1 MGKIQ
6 LKLDNSVLNKI
17 KIESSEEMKNSFFGK
32 EYKKAEIQLKDII
45 ESQKS
50 GSKATGKEKNIDQ
63 DINNNIIAFVG
74 ERGTGKSSVMLSFKK
89 KIIDGNFDKDNKD
102 IFSNVKFNYINNID
116 PKIMNADD
124 SIMET
129 IIGKMFKNYKDV
141 CKKNHSLYERTLINC
156 FEKVFSDLKLLNKS
170 NKYSDMGDDLENLI
184 NTSSALS
191 LYNNFGELVEQYL
204 RYINENKQENQKY
217 QYLLISIDDLDLE
230 LTSAKSILED
240 ISKFLIQDNIIILM
254 AVKFEQLEELII
266 QENITALKVY
276 EENYIN
282 YLDDK
287 NAKINFLNEAR
298 NKAIKYL
305 EKILPYNRRIF
316 LPKIDIDNTRVE
328 FEDQF
333 YRLNDYK
340 KNSIKETIQNIY
352 FKQYRYIIEDEHHF
366 QAIIP
371 NNLRGLIEFFYFLS
385 KVEKIKPKED
395 SIKLEENPDNVKNT
409 ESQENKQLENNFD
422 YFSNIKEFKN
432 YYINYISNEIKSVVI
447 KNSLIEFMNCPIEE
461 MNKRVFLFINDY
473 VKTIVDLPEKEE
485 DAKDRLII
493 KDIEEFSKNKRF
505 IRAHN
510 VSLGNVVSWIKLYE
524 NLMESDEEGKII
536 ELIKLIISIR
546 YLEHYVAHGKYKLA
560 NITGRDFVG
569 RYFELI
575 RNKHTGFD
583 KKIKT
588 EDNHYN
594 RFYSDTRKGKRQ
606 KNYLSFNK
614 NLIEETLKF
623 DSRFLEKRNEVYVLN
638 VAKLEKEL
646 TINEEV
652 TKAELTKINPL
663 LDFYFNILY
672 PQLQDQWKTRN
683 SELYRNNFSFNDGW
697 LTKYEWKKYWFKP
710 LNIIGNQYLPY
721 NGKENEDKVA
731 MDNYI
736 DPIILIINVNSF
748 MKILDELN
756 TKTNNQRTS
765 NPINFLM
772 KVVGTFNKVIEEGN
786 ILKIIDEKDKS
797 KLEELMKIKFCVE
810 EKMNSSNEI
819 TQISEEQVKNFLE
832 ININNNYEEMI
843 GYKLDYYDDQGRF
856 FLYYNWDILDNVIE
870 KLKNINIEK
879 SNIQELKN
887 EINNILIQFRVI
899 KSRIKIEKITE
910 DVKKSFQAQ
919 YDEYSQLLKD
929 LNELEKKITELGKI
943 IDNENTKDNIKI
955 IIGLVGNIC
964 YKIQDIDHRLQED

>member
-1 MGKIQ
+1 MGKIP

-17 KIESSEEMKNSFFGK
+17 KIESLRLDEMKNSFFEK
-32 EYKKAEIQLKDII
+32 EYEKAEIQLNDII

-50 GSKATGKEKNIDQ
+50 VSKANEKEKNMDR

-74 ERGTGKSSVMLSFKK
+74 ERGTGKSSAMLSFKK
-89 KIIDGNFDKDNKD
+89 KIIDDNLNKKDNK
-102 IFSNVKFNYINNID
+102 IFNDVKFHYIDNID
-116 PKIMNADD
+116 PKIMNTDD

-129 IIGKMFKNYKDV
+129 IIGKMFENYKNV
-141 CKKNHSLYERTLINC
+141 SQNNHSLYERNLINC

-191 LYNNFGELVEQYL
+191 LYNNFGKLVEQYL

-240 ISKFLIQDNIIILM
+240 ISKFLIQGNIIILM
-254 AVKFEQLEELII
+254 AVKLEQLEEVII

-287 NAKINFLNEAR
+287 NTKTNFLNEAR

-316 LPKIDIDNTRVE
+316 LPKIDIDNISVE
-328 FEDQF
+328 FNDQF
-333 YRLNDYK
+333 DRLNNYK
-340 KNSIKETIQNIY
+340 KDSVKETIQNIY
-352 FKQYRYIIEDEHHF
+352 FKQYRYLIEDEGHF

-385 KVEKIKPKED
+385 KVKKIDPEKSTDKSKESPD
-395 SIKLEENPDNVKNT
+395 KLKNT
-409 ESQENKQLENNFD
+409 ESQENNFD
-422 YFSNIKEFKN
+422 YPSNIKEFKN

-447 KNSLIEFMNCPIEE
+447 KNSLIEFMNCPIKEI
-461 MNKRVFLFINDY
+461 NKRVFLFINDY
-473 VKTIVDLPEKEE
+473 VKKILPLPEKEE
-485 DAKDRLII
+485 DAKDRAII

-505 IRAHN
+505 IRANN

-536 ELIKLIISIR
+536 ELIKLIVSIR
-546 YLEHYVAHGKYKLA
+546 YLEQYVVHGKYKLA
-560 NITGRDFVG
+560 NITGRDFIG
-569 RYFELI
+569 RYFELV

-588 EDNHYN
+588 GDNHYN
-594 RFYSDTRKGKRQ
+594 RFYSYTKKGKRQ

-623 DSRFLEKRNEVYVLN
+623 DLRFFEKRNEVYVLN

-663 LDFYFNILY
+663 LDLYFDILY

-697 LTKYEWKKYWFKP
+697 LTKYEWTKYWFKP

-721 NGKENEDKVA
+721 NEKENEDKVA

-736 DPIILIINVNSF
+736 DPIILIINVNYF
-748 MKILDELN
+748 MKILSELN

-772 KVVGTFNKVIEEGN
+772 KVVATFNKVIEEGN
-786 ILKIIDEKDKS
+786 IFKIIDETDKN
-797 KLEELMKIKFCVE
+797 KLEELVEIKFSIE

-819 TQISEEQVKNFLE
+819 TQISKEQVKNFLE

-843 GYKLDYYDDQGRF
+843 GYKLDSYDDQGGF
-856 FLYYNWDILDNVIE
+856 FLYYNWNIFDDLLERLNIINDKIKEPNIDKVKAEIVNTIDELKVTGNRIE
-870 KLKNINIEK
+870 KE
-879 SNIQELKN
+879 
-887 EINNILIQFRVI
+887 
-899 KSRIKIEKITE
+899 
-910 DVKKSFQAQ
+910 KKSA
-919 YDEYSQLLKD
+919 DAEYVEYQKLLKD
-929 LNELEKKITELGKI
+929 LNEADKNIKEICKIINSENVKENITTIIGKI
-943 IDNENTKDNIKI
+943 SD
-955 IIGLVGNIC
+955 IC
-964 YKIQDIDHRLQED
+964 YEIHNIPDRLQED